1 MVIMD
6 YIFLGIGGIFVLS
19 VAIVLLTSW
28 LAGRGSRYRSRRAR
42 TQVEDD
48 FYVPS
53 PRPKPKPVVS
63 GENPGMQA
71 DIVKEIM
78 ETEIP
83 ESPIKK
89 PVSQPTATESTPHAI
104 LDEFEDIDI
113 GDLEEDIE
121 EKSVEFDI
129 EDDFETIDKEDL
141 KEHEH
146 EEEDM
151 EIFEDL
157 EEAPAEEFIQ
167 EIERPLESEPIEPL
181 EEELDDELDF
191 LYEEEEEKKEVEEIT
206 ETEEPEKEPA
216 TTSEEKEYSH
226 PDCFGNPEI
235 YSQCSKS
242 CGIGEE
248 CRKAFE

>member
-1 MVIMD
+1 M
-6 YIFLGIGGIFVLS
+6 LS
-19 VAIVLLTSW
+19 IVIVLLTSW
-28 LAGRGSRYRSRRAR
+28 LAGRGSRYRSRGAR

-89 PVSQPTATESTPHAI
+89 PVSQPTAIENTFQAI
-104 LDEFEDIDI
+104 LEEFEDIDI
-113 GDLEEDIE
+113 GDLEEGE
-121 EKSVEFDI
+121 EKSVEIDI
-129 EDDFETIDKEDL
+129 EDDLVEITDKEDV

-146 EEEDM
+146 EEEDL

-157 EEAPAEEFIQ
+157 EEAPVEEVFQ
-167 EIERPLESEPIEPL
+167 EIERPLESEHIEPL

-191 LYEEEEEKKEVEEIT
+191 LYDEEEEEQKEAEEIT
-206 ETEEPEKEPA
+206 ETEEPEKEPPA
-216 TTSEEKEYSH
+216 TTSEEKEKKAY

-242 CGIGEE
+242 CGLGEE
-248 CRKAFE
+248 CRRSFE